1 MCLGSFCLFVL
12 RVNKTGSVLS
22 EMATNIP
29 GTVKGIKFM
38 GDLIFVGATF
48 LFFAI
53 SAGFVIGLDKV

>member
-1 MCLGSFCLFVL
+1 
-12 RVNKTGSVLS
+12 
-22 EMATNIP
+22 MATNIP